1 MTPTRA
7 KLLLLLSEPRVN
19 AAVAAVRSGPR
30 SCEAQYKARLKTFKK
45 QIPAPP
51 SISSRSVL
59 SRGVPSRGV
68 PSGT

>member
-7 KLLLLLSEPRVN
+7 KLLLLSEPSADV
-19 AAVAAVRSGPR
+19 AVRSGPR
-30 SCEAQYKARLKTFKK
+30 SCEAQYKARLTFKK

-51 SISSRSVL
+51 SISSML
-59 SRGVPSRGV
+59 SIPRGV